1 MYAKIKRVAALALA
15 VSMIASLAA
24 CQKTPSE
31 PDEES
36 SSAGGF
42 ERWKPSS
49 WNNPLSVPE
58 LESEY
63 QVEVPEENREQL
75 KEQRESL
82 NSDIVCWLQ
91 IPNTTINKPVVQ
103 TGNNE
108 DYYRANLQKQYALEG
123 TLWMDYECDLKD
135 GTKASMPQNTIIYG
149 HNIGNPVGEKDDPN
163 SVEFAQL
170 LHFNDIEF
178 AKANPYVYLST
189 DNEDLVYQV
198 FAVIYTEA
206 KMQPVQYIYPSYNN
220 ADYAKLLQD
229 IQDRSIY
236 NYPDVNVTI
245 SDKILTLSTCCYKYG
260 NYATNNHQRF
270 VVFAKLVQGKNFAE
284 TANVEANPSPKEPT
298 F

>member
-1 MYAKIKRVAALALA
+1 MYAKIKRAAALALA
-15 VSMIASLAA
+15 VAMIASLAA
-24 CQKTPSE
+24 CSKTPST
-31 PDEES
+31 DDDDTS
-36 SSAGGF
+36 SDGF

-49 WNNPLSVPE
+49 WSNPLSVPE
-58 LESEY
+58 MESEY
-63 QVEVPEENREQL
+63 QVEVPKENREQL
-75 KEQRESL
+75 QEQRESL

-91 IPNTTINKPVVQ
+91 VPNTTINKPVVQ
-103 TGNNE
+103 TDNNE

-135 GTKASMPQNTIIYG
+135 GTKADVPQNTIIYG
-149 HNIGNPVGEKDDPN
+149 HNIGNPVGEKDDPTG
-163 SVEFAQL
+163 VEFAQL

-189 DNEDLVYQV
+189 DNEDLVYQI

-206 KMQPVQYIYPSYNN
+206 SMKPVQYIYPTYNN
-220 ADYAKLLQD
+220 ADYAKLLED
-229 IQDRSIY
+229 IQARSIY

-260 NYATNNHQRF
+260 NYSQNNHQRF
-270 VVFAKLVQGKNFAE
+270 VVFAKLVQGKNFSE
-284 TANVEANPSPKEPT
+284 TANVEENPSPKEPT

>member
-1 MYAKIKRVAALALA
+1 MYAKIRKAAALALA
-15 VSMIASLAA
+15 VAMMASLAA
-24 CQKTPSE
+24 CNKEPSTDDETPS
-31 PDEES
+31 S
-36 SSAGGF
+36 GGF

-58 LESEY
+58 MESEY

-75 KEQRESL
+75 QEQRESV
-82 NSDIVCWLQ
+82 NTDIVCWLQ
-91 IPNTTINKPVVQ
+91 VPNTTINKPVVQ
-103 TGNNE
+103 TDNNS
-108 DYYRANLQKQYALEG
+108 DYYRANLQRQYALEG

-135 GTKASMPQNTIIYG
+135 GTKADVPQNTIIYG
-149 HNIGNPVGEKDDPN
+149 HNVGNPVGEKDDPTG
-163 SVEFAQL
+163 VEFAQL
-170 LHFNDIEF
+170 LYYNDIEF

-189 DNEDLVYQV
+189 DSEDLVYQI

-206 KMQPVQYIYPSYNN
+206 KMQPVQYIYPSYSNS
-220 ADYAKLLQD
+220 DYAKLLED
-229 IQDRSIY
+229 IQSRSIY

-260 NYATNNHQRF
+260 NYATNNNQRF
-270 VVFAKLVQGKNFAE
+270 VVFAKLVQGKNFSE